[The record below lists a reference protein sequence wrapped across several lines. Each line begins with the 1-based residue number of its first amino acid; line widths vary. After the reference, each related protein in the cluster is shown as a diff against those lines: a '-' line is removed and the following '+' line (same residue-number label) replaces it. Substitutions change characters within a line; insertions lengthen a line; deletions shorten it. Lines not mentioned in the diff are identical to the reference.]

1 MSINDMMKLQGV
13 SAATRPA
20 LGEQASVDK
29 KHTPQA
35 DSSAKSAASS
45 PNGIAVEIASK
56 IDAGQPPVAADRVRE
71 VRQALQNGS
80 YPLLP
85 AQTADAMIAA
95 RLSLA
100 ISS

>member
-29 KHTPQA
+29 KHTQQA
-35 DSSAKSAASS
+35 DSSAKPAKFGAS
-45 PNGIAVEIASK
+45 GIAVEVATK
-56 IDAGQPPVAADRVRE
+56 MDAGQPPVAADRVRE
-71 VRQALQNGS
+71 VRQALQEGS
-80 YPLLP
+80 YPIIP
-85 AQTADAMIAA
+85 AQIADAMIAA